1 MLILLLS
8 IFVWVLRFPS
18 QEIKKIEDETPYEL
32 VFLLRALLVCSLV
45 LDCLQCY
52 GVGDKDPRSYVGTG
66 ILGATS
72 FGVWDNLDQSCQF
85 GKCWLVFGTTL
96 ILDNASSIR
105 KMMSRAWNTANW
117 TPPGGPITSLWYVCN
132 YVCLSVPKTL
142 SIFQNRRL

>member
-1 MLILLLS
+1 MLEIL
-8 IFVWVLRFPS
+8 I
-18 QEIKKIEDETPYEL
+18 EKKEDETPNEL

-85 GKCWLVFGTTL
+85 GKC
-96 ILDNASSIR
+96 
-105 KMMSRAWNTANW
+105 
-117 TPPGGPITSLWYVCN
+117 
-132 YVCLSVPKTL
+132 
-142 SIFQNRRL
+142 